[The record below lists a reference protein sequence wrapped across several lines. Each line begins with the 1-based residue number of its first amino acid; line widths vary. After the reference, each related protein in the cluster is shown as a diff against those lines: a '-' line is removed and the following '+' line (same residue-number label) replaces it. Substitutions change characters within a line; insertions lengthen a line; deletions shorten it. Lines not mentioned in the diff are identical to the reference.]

1 MVKCEIMKCTIFG
14 MPDILMTIWSIDWG
28 EKHLYKAVDMLG
40 KLTQDILGA
49 INFDPSLK
57 KWEVEDEQIPRTFFS
72 DRKRD
77 FSNAPINDLAV
88 IRLKKLYQSHFGIYK
103 MKEPFDESECIKCA
117 NEVLDFL
124 EGLIEKDLSI
134 LKNSPSASDNLQKRI
149 CILNILIDVL
159 RATQDK
165 EYFECDDEL
174 KTEVDVS
181 ISNYQHR
188 RGSKAAL
195 TPSQEKNYLVEA
207 KGRCTFC
214 DKKIIKENDFDIVES
229 YDFLY
234 MDGTDKIDRENVVV
248 LCKNCYQDF
257 VNGISE
263 TDKKKLI
270 DKKRQLY
277 VESRYEDDI
286 SDIDLETEIEN
297 VINSI
302 SMVKPTELTPLNYE
316 PKKVEQKIADD
327 FILMD
332 EVSTKVVKYFNFVSD
347 VLKRVGAERKNKDIF
362 IADEVKKAYLT
373 IEDMPK
379 SKQEKYD
386 TMVTWLMRK
395 TGSTNRKACEIVICY
410 FIQSCEV
417 FKSEDTE

>member
-1 MVKCEIMKCTIFG
+1 
-14 MPDILMTIWSIDWG
+14 
-28 EKHLYKAVDMLG
+28 
-40 KLTQDILGA
+40 
-49 INFDPSLK
+49 
-57 KWEVEDEQIPRTFFS
+57 
-72 DRKRD
+72 
-77 FSNAPINDLAV
+77 
-88 IRLKKLYQSHFGIYK
+88 
-103 MKEPFDESECIKCA
+103 
-117 NEVLDFL
+117 
-124 EGLIEKDLSI
+124 
-134 LKNSPSASDNLQKRI
+134 
-149 CILNILIDVL
+149 
-159 RATQDK
+159 
-165 EYFECDDEL
+165 
-174 KTEVDVS
+174 
-181 ISNYQHR
+181 
-188 RGSKAAL
+188 
-195 TPSQEKNYLVEA
+195 
-207 KGRCTFC
+207 
-214 DKKIIKENDFDIVES
+214 
-229 YDFLY
+229 
-234 MDGTDKIDRENVVV
+234 VV

-362 IADEVKKAYLT
+362 IADEVKKAYLM